1 MSRMIINCLRDRS
14 GRGWLLA
21 VLPLATATA
30 LAGST
35 LASRDVW
42 ETQPSTLTVS
52 SLYDLATFYDNM
64 VDFHMPIATPAP
76 YEPMWISGNPSV
88 LVIDPNAPGW
98 PSGFIHGLVAEKSH
112 GVATYPVIVEQDD
125 AYRYIYNADDELLAA
140 MPLSKGYDRYAFLRE
155 RYPHVFAARIQDE
168 SMDWLLGVYD
178 AQRMILQV
186 TLMTP
191 EGYVAWRTAVD
202 KEAEAARL
210 TDDETPMM
218 LMQSQDFAVTEYML
232 DGDDLMLGWN
242 PDDPAGYHAV
252 ERSLDLMG
260 SLWTPVYWA
269 QGTTNW
275 IRSTSTNDADYAF
288 YRVIEFDSTYAE
300 TDATGGGLTAFQE
313 YLLGTDPTTRDTS
326 GDGIPDGAT
335 VLAGGDPLHNGLND
349 AVTVVTYEYDEHD
362 RLVLVYASTGDLEI
376 FHDDAGNVSHVTFY
390 GEAE

>member
-1 MSRMIINCLRDRS
+1 MMRSIIDRLGHRS

-21 VLPLATATA
+21 VLPLATVAA

-35 LASRDVW
+35 LTSRDSW
-42 ETQPSTLTVS
+42 ETPPSTLTVS
-52 SLYDLATFYDNM
+52 SLYDLVTFYEDM

-98 PSGFIHGLVAEKSH
+98 PSRFIHGLVAEDSH
-112 GVATYPVIVEQDD
+112 GVATYPIIVEQDD
-125 AYRYIYNADDELLAA
+125 AYRYIYNADDELLVA

-155 RYPHVFAARIQDE
+155 RYPYTFDARIQDE
-168 SMDWLLGVYD
+168 RTDWLLGVYD

-210 TDDETPMM
+210 ADDEAPMM
-218 LMQSQDFAVTEYML
+218 LMQSLDFAVTDYTL
-232 DGDDLMLGWN
+232 DGDDVVLGWN
-242 PDDPAGYHAV
+242 PDDPAAYHAV

-260 SLWTPVYWA
+260 SFWTPVYWA

-275 IRSTSTNDADYAF
+275 LRSTSTNDADYAF
-288 YRVIEFDSTYAE
+288 YRVVEFDQTYAE
-300 TDATGGGLTAFQE
+300 SDTSGSGLAAFHE
-313 YLLGTDPTTRDTS
+313 YLLGTDPTKRDTS
-326 GDGIPDGAT
+326 GDGIPDGAA
-335 VLAGGDPLHNGLND
+335 VLAGGDPLHNSLND

-362 RLVLVYASTGDLEI
+362 RLVLVYASSGDLEVEY
-376 FHDDAGNVSHVTFY
+376 DDAGNVSSVRFEEVTP
-390 GEAE
+390 